1 MKHRF
6 SHLIT
11 MLALAALTVMTAF
24 GQVTSSLTGTVA
36 DPNGAVVS
44 GAQIMVKNT
53 ATGAEFRATSS
64 DSGTYTVPSLS
75 TGTYTLTATAPGF
88 KQVVVRDVKIDAGIP
103 ANVNVSLEVGA
114 ASESVIVQGG
124 AEVIQSQS
132 ANIATTLNVK
142 QIINLPLV
150 SRNALNFI
158 VFLPGVDSPGVTRDA
173 TINGLPE
180 NAINITLDGINV
192 QDNNNK
198 TTDGFFARIAPRL
211 DAIEEVTVSTATPGA
226 DNSGGGAAQIKFV
239 TRQGT
244 NELHGSIY
252 EYHRNP
258 VLNSNYWFSN
268 RDSAPYDVQA
278 AKTCG
283 NPNDPTFDPT
293 AQVAYDPKRCKA
305 QRARVLTNQFG
316 FRVGGPIWLPKIFDG
331 RNKAFFFVNYEEF
344 RLPNASNEQRTIFN
358 PRTQT
363 GMFRYNVV
371 VNGQTQVRE
380 VNLLDIAA
388 RNGQTATLDPT
399 IAKLLADIRSSTSQG
414 NVTPLTD
421 PNLERF
427 NFTTPGNNITYFPT
441 VRFDVNMTQKHH
453 LELTWNYQKLYSVP
467 DFLNNRDESFPGF
480 PNRGSQIGDR
490 YTGSLAVRSTL
501 SSNLVNEARTG
512 LSGGP
517 SRFNPEAS
525 PATFSETL
533 ANQGGFTFGTA
544 PGTGGLFVAGISNA
558 TSTPNASRR
567 NPLLRDFSDT
577 LTWTRGSHNISF
589 GGQFTQLNLT
599 LHSRPGLAPNIGF
612 GVNAND
618 PAAPLFNAANANV
631 NFPGSSDADRTRAAN
646 IYAVLTGRVTSIAAS
661 AVLNDET
668 GKYEY
673 LGESINRG
681 RQREYSI
688 FGQDAWRARPNLTL
702 NFGLRWVVQG
712 PYVALNDGYTT
723 VSVDDL
729 FGVSGPGN
737 LFKPGTLT
745 GRVTQFIP
753 FGKGAQSYST
763 DYTNFA
769 PNFGFAWTPNVSN
782 GWLKRLV
789 GDGGQTVV
797 RGGFSIAYNRNGLA
811 DFTGVF
817 GANPGSAIS
826 ADRSLAIG
834 NLAPIN
840 ELPVLLRERNRLGR
854 PSFAD
859 TPVYPLTEVITGD
872 ANIFDPNI
880 KVPYSQSWSFGIQRE
895 LTKDMAVEVRYVGTR
910 NLQGWTEYDLN
921 DVQQNIVENG
931 VLNEFKLAQANLQA
945 NNVAGGTRAG
955 SFGYFGPGTGTV
967 PLPITLS
974 HFTGQPASAAGNA
987 ALYSNASNSLFRSA
1001 TFVNPLA
1008 LYNPNVCCGTASYAV
1023 VLHSDANRRTNARN
1037 AGLPANF
1044 FLTNPDLRGG
1054 VFFTG
1059 NGGYTRYDALQ
1070 VEFRR
1075 RLSRGLLVQ
1084 SNYSF
1089 VKGFASTRFGSF
1101 RAPRTNTLNDG
1112 VPGYV
1117 AHSFKMNWVY
1127 ELPIGRGKTLLGGI
1141 GNTLD
1146 RFIGGWE
1153 FHGTGRVQSGQ
1164 ILNFGNVRLIG
1175 MSEQEFRSLYGLHF
1189 DDDNKIVYNLPKD
1202 IIDNTIRAFST
1213 SATSATGYGSLG
1225 APTGRYIAPANSPSC
1240 LQVVT
1245 GDCAPQTLYVTGP
1258 MFTRFDMS
1266 AVKRFK
1272 ITETINFELRG
1283 EFLNAFNHINFLG
1296 VTGASSAATLGQI
1309 TSAFTDNSNTQD
1321 PGGRLIQIVARFNF

>member
-1 MKHRF
+1 MLRKL
-6 SHLIT
+6 SLSGTAIAV
-11 MLALAALTVMTAF
+11 LALLCLTVF
-24 GQVTSSLTGTVA
+24 GQVTAPLSGTVT
-36 DPNGAVVS
+36 DPNGAVIS
-44 GAQIMVKNT
+44 GATIIVKSA

-64 DSGTYTVPSLS
+64 GSGTYTVPSLG
-75 TGTYTLTATAPGF
+75 TGTYNVTVNAPGF
-88 KQVVVRDVKIDAGIP
+88 KQAVIREVKMDAGIP
-103 ANVNVSLEVGA
+103 ANVNVTLEVGA
-114 ASESVIVQGG
+114 ATESVVIQGG
-124 AEVIQSQS
+124 AEMLQSQS
-132 ANIATTLNVK
+132 ANISTTLNVK

-158 VFLPGVDSPGVTRDA
+158 VFLPGVDSPGITRDA

-226 DNSGGGAAQIKFV
+226 DNGGGGAAQIKFI

-244 NELHGSIY
+244 NELHGSLY

-258 VLNSNYWFSN
+258 SLNSNYWFSN
-268 RDSAPYDVQA
+268 RNSAPYDVKA

-283 NPNDPTFDPT
+283 NPNATTFNSAT
-293 AQVAYDPKRCKA
+293 QVAYDPDRCKA
-305 QRARVLTNQFG
+305 QRARILTNQYG
-316 FRVGGPIWLPKIFDG
+316 FRVGGPIWVPKIFDG

-344 RLPNASNEQRTIFN
+344 RLPNASNEQRTILN
-358 PRTQT
+358 ARTQA
-363 GMFRYNVV
+363 GFFRYTVS
-371 VNGQTQVRE
+371 GQTRE
-380 VNLLDIAA
+380 VNLLEIAT
-388 RNGQTATLDPT
+388 RNSQTATLDPT
-399 IAKLLADIRSSTSQG
+399 ITKLLADIRGTTSKG

-421 PNLERF
+421 PNLEQF
-427 NFTTPGNNITYFPT
+427 NFITPGNNITYFPT

-453 LELTWNYQKLYSVP
+453 LELTWNYQKLNSTP
-467 DFLNNRDESFPGF
+467 DFLNNRDEAFPGF

-501 SSNLVNEARTG
+501 TPTVVNEARTG

-525 PATFSETL
+525 ALTFSDAL
-533 ANQGGFTFGTA
+533 ANQGGYNLA
-544 PGTGGLFVAGISNA
+544 ISLAGISNA

-577 LTWTRGSHNISF
+577 LTWTRGSHNLSF

-599 LHSRPGLAPNIGF
+599 LHSRPLLAPGITF

-618 PAAPLFNAANANV
+618 PAASMFNAANSAA
-631 NFPGSSDADRTRAAN
+631 NFPGSSDADRVRAQN
-646 IYAVLTGRVTSIAAS
+646 IYAVLTGRVTAITAS
-661 AVLNDET
+661 ALLSEET

-712 PYVALNDGYTT
+712 PYTALNDGYTT

-745 GRVTQFIP
+745 GRVPQFVP

-763 DYTNFA
+763 DYSNFA
-769 PNFGFAWTPNVSN
+769 PNFGFAWTPSVKD
-782 GWLKRLV
+782 GWLKRFI

-797 RGGFSIAYNRNGLA
+797 RAGFSVAYNRNGLA
-811 DFTGVF
+811 DFTSVYGL
-817 GANPGSAIS
+817 NPGSAIN

-834 NLAPIN
+834 NLAAIT
-840 ELPVLLRERNRLGR
+840 ELPVLLRDRNRLGR

-895 LTKDMAVEVRYVGTR
+895 ITKNMAVEVRYVGTR
-910 NLQGWTEYDLN
+910 NLQGWTDYDLN

-931 VLNEFKLAQANLQA
+931 VLSEFKLAQANLQA
-945 NNVAGGTRAG
+945 NNAAPAASGRNG
-955 SFGYFGPGTGTV
+955 SFGYFGAGTGTS
-967 PLPITLS
+967 PLPVTLAY
-974 HFTGQPASAAGNA
+974 FTGQPASAAGTVA
-987 ALYSNASNSLFRSA
+987 SYSNASNSLFRNA

-1008 LYNPNVCCGTASYAV
+1008 MFNPAPLTYAAN
-1023 VLHSDANRRTNARN
+1023 LHSDANRRTNARN
-1037 AGLPANF
+1037 AGLPANL

-1075 RLSRGLLVQ
+1075 RLAKGFLVQ
-1084 SNYSF
+1084 ANYNF
-1089 VKGFASTRFGSF
+1089 AKGFSSTRFGSF

-1117 AHSFKMNWVY
+1117 QNTFKVNWLY
-1127 ELPIGRGKTLLGGI
+1127 ELPIGRGKALLGNI
-1141 GNTLD
+1141 GNVLD
-1146 RFIGGWE
+1146 RFVGGWE

-1164 ILNFGNVRLIG
+1164 ILNFGNVRLVG
-1175 MSEQEFRSLYGLHF
+1175 MTEKEFRKEYGLYF
-1189 DDDNKIVYNLPKD
+1189 DDGAKLIYNLPKD
-1202 IIDNTIRAFST
+1202 IIENTIKAFT
-1213 SATSATGYGSLG
+1213 VSATTRSGYPEPGGVPSV
-1225 APTGRYIAPANSPSC
+1225 PTGRYIAPANSPSC
-1240 LQVVT
+1240 IQVVT
-1245 GDCAPQTLYVTGP
+1245 GDCAPQTLYVT
-1258 MFTRFDMS
+1258 
-1266 AVKRFK
+1266 
-1272 ITETINFELRG
+1272 
-1283 EFLNAFNHINFLG
+1283 
-1296 VTGASSAATLGQI
+1296 
-1309 TSAFTDNSNTQD
+1309 
-1321 PGGRLIQIVARFNF
+1321 